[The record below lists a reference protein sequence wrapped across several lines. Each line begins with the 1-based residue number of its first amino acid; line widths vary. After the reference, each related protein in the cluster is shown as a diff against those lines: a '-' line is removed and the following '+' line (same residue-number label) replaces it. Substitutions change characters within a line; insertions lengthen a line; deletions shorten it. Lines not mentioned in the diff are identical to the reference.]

1 MSNSSLSSSSIHP
14 SALIEEGASVAPDV
28 TIGPFCVV
36 GKNACLESGVI
47 LHSHVVVD
55 GYTTIGERTE
65 VFPFVSLGSKP
76 QDLKYAGEI
85 SKLIIGKNNVIRE
98 HVTMNPGTA
107 GGGMVTRIGDN
118 GLFMVGAHVAH
129 DCRVGDNVILA
140 NNATLAGH
148 VTVGSFAILGG
159 LSAVHQFVRIGDHA
173 IVGGMSGVEHD
184 VIPFGSVKGERAS
197 LAGLNIIG
205 MRRRGFSRQELDDL
219 RAGYKKLFS
228 GKENFQ
234 DRVAGLLSN
243 EIQTKALKKVID
255 FIQQDSSRAICQP
268 RDD

>member
-1 MSNSSLSSSSIHP
+1 MSNSSLSSNPIHP

-28 TIGPFCVV
+28 KIGPFCVV

-107 GGGMVTRIGDN
+107 GGGMITRIGDN
-118 GLFMVGAHVAH
+118 GLFMVSSLSQ
-129 DCRVGDNVILA
+129 VIIPESYSLSEA
-140 NNATLAGH
+140 YPNPFNPVTTL
-148 VTVGSFAILGG
+148 SFAIPVDNEVT
-159 LSAVHQFVRIGDHA
+159 LSIYNLQGREVASLINGNMKAGYHSTTWDA
-173 IVGGMSGVEHD
+173 SANASGVY
-184 VIPFGSVKGERAS
+184 FVKMMAGEYV
-197 LAGLNIIG
+197 NT
-205 MRRRGFSRQELDDL
+205 Q
-219 RAGYKKLFS
+219 KLMLI
-228 GKENFQ
+228 K
-234 DRVAGLLSN
+234 
-243 EIQTKALKKVID
+243 
-255 FIQQDSSRAICQP
+255 
-268 RDD
+268 

>member
-1 MSNSSLSSSSIHP
+1 
-14 SALIEEGASVAPDV
+14 
-28 TIGPFCVV
+28 
-36 GKNACLESGVI
+36 
-47 LHSHVVVD
+47 
-55 GYTTIGERTE
+55 
-65 VFPFVSLGSKP
+65 
-76 QDLKYAGEI
+76 
-85 SKLIIGKNNVIRE
+85 
-98 HVTMNPGTA
+98 
-107 GGGMVTRIGDN
+107 MVTRIGDN

-184 VIPFGSVKGERAS
+184 VIPFGSVKGERAR

-228 GKENFQ
+228 GEENFQ

-243 EIQTKALKKVID
+243 EIQTKALKEVID

-268 RDD
+268 KGD